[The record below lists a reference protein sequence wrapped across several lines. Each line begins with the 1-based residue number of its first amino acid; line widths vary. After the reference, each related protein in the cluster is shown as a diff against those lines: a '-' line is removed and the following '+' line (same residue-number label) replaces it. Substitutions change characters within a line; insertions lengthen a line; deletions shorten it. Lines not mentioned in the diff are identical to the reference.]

1 MLLKNSIWA
10 LLVFAH
16 FQTFAETV
24 EPNNTKTEAHQ
35 TLVEG
40 RAEPINDAK
49 FEYFTDSSSTQ
60 MPNDSSML
68 FHIPGLTLTE
78 RGGPL
83 GSSDILYR
91 GLSLARLHV
100 DLEGLNLNNP
110 VNGFS
115 DANAMFLFAAS
126 RMQTNAQSLS
136 ISLPHFTAP
145 YAKGLF
151 GVGSQSSVKA
161 GASVGMPIDEYSSV
175 FSAMQIAST
184 DGKYNFSSP
193 HLDKHD
199 PSNNFVRN
207 NNDQHRMQ
215 GLIKYQRKSPTGGG
229 HALLAF
235 NSHEGGIAGFAMN
248 PSPDLRTHTVFS
260 GLSVGVSKKLE
271 NAEFYTTVANSLF
284 NYRSSDIPQNDEQFL
299 STTHEITL
307 GIRPIKWFKN
317 MDFDL
322 AQQIVI
328 ERAYELDQTRIGGG
342 FVMKRV
348 NYLKGRMKPTIFA
361 NFTMLGFQQHGLLFK
376 KDLGFSIEP
385 TERLSLT
392 TRFARSQRLPTFL
405 ELYANNRFFVG
416 NPNLKKEGM
425 WDIELGATYK
435 ISPQADI
442 HIMGFLGHLSDVIVH
457 IPLLASKQHPINTED
472 ARRYGVDMNFNY
484 EPLMWL
490 KFETN
495 NSFLYTKVKAYDA
508 PLPQAPPFLGFSK
521 LRFGTEDF
529 LSFSLLT
536 RYRGPTSAN
545 LNGTLKTNAY
555 ALVDTI
561 LSARVFKKVTT
572 SFSISNI
579 FNQKTARDTYEMPL
593 PGTIFYGQIELEN
606 M

>member
-1 MLLKNSIWA
+1 
-10 LLVFAH
+10 
-16 FQTFAETV
+16 
-24 EPNNTKTEAHQ
+24 
-35 TLVEG
+35 
-40 RAEPINDAK
+40 
-49 FEYFTDSSSTQ
+49 
-60 MPNDSSML
+60 
-68 FHIPGLTLTE
+68 
-78 RGGPL
+78 
-83 GSSDILYR
+83 
-91 GLSLARLHV
+91 
-100 DLEGLNLNNP
+100 
-110 VNGFS
+110 
-115 DANAMFLFAAS
+115 
-126 RMQTNAQSLS
+126 
-136 ISLPHFTAP
+136 
-145 YAKGLF
+145 
-151 GVGSQSSVKA
+151 
-161 GASVGMPIDEYSSV
+161 
-175 FSAMQIAST
+175 
-184 DGKYNFSSP
+184 
-193 HLDKHD
+193 
-199 PSNNFVRN
+199 
-207 NNDQHRMQ
+207 
-215 GLIKYQRKSPTGGG
+215 
-229 HALLAF
+229 
-235 NSHEGGIAGFAMN
+235 
-248 PSPDLRTHTVFS
+248 
-260 GLSVGVSKKLE
+260 
-271 NAEFYTTVANSLF
+271 
-284 NYRSSDIPQNDEQFL
+284 
-299 STTHEITL
+299 
-307 GIRPIKWFKN
+307 
-317 MDFDL
+317 
-322 AQQIVI
+322 
-328 ERAYELDQTRIGGG
+328 
-342 FVMKRV
+342 MKRV